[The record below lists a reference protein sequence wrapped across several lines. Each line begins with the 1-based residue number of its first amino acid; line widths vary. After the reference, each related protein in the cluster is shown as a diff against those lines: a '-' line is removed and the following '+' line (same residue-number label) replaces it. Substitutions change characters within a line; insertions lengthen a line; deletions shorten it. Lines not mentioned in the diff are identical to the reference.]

1 MTSIRRRL
9 LLSLIFSFLI
19 SIAGTMAYVFFQTQH
34 ELKEIFEN
42 SMRETAELFS
52 SANFTNDHP
61 YPPAAAI
68 KNPNEQ
74 IILQI
79 WDADGNF
86 LHSVPEAA
94 PIPLNKKPRDGSAVT
109 GERRWVTYT
118 VREGHGGFIQ
128 ISRSSTMTEDLFKE
142 NILRALLPFL
152 ILFFILCCGAW
163 LLIGGSLAPLNAL
176 SDEIAN
182 RKVEHIEPIVMNRI
196 PAEIKPIIH
205 ALNNLLR
212 RLDDT
217 IEAQKRFTADAA
229 HELRTPVTAL
239 QLQLDVLK
247 KAKSDQDRME
257 AVKALESGIDRAGRL
272 VHQMLAASRSAA
284 YSAQGANEACDFSSI
299 VRNILSG
306 FSAAAGEEN
315 VNIISTIQDDIYIT
329 ADRER
334 LHSMAANIIDNALKY
349 TPAGGNVSIALSK
362 TGDTITFEVTDTGPG
377 IPVALREKVFERFYR
392 LPGTVKTGSGL
403 GLAIVRDIAAQ
414 TGAEIA
420 ISDNPAGKG
429 ARFSVV
435 FQPLIHRRLRR

>member
-9 LLSLIFSFLI
+9 LLSLILAFLI
-19 SIAGTMAYVFFQTQH
+19 SIAGAMTYVFFQTRH

-52 SANFTNDHP
+52 SANFTNGFS

-94 PIPLNKKPRDGSAVT
+94 PIPLNKKLRDGKVRT
-109 GERRWVTYT
+109 KERRWVTYT
-118 VREGHGGFIQ
+118 VKEKHGGFIQ
-128 ISRSSTMTEDLFKE
+128 ISRSSTMAEDLFEE

-163 LLIGGSLAPLNAL
+163 LLIGRSLAPLNAL

-205 ALNNLLR
+205 ALNNLFR
-212 RLDDT
+212 RLDDAL
-217 IEAQKRFTADAA
+217 EAQKRFTAEAA

-247 KAKSDQDRME
+247 KAKSEQDR
-257 AVKALESGIDRAGRL
+257 ADAIKALESGVDRAGRL
-272 VHQMLAASRSAA
+272 VHQMLTASRSAA
-284 YSAQGANEACDFSSI
+284 YSAQTASAVCNFSGI
-299 VRNILSG
+299 IRDILTG
-306 FSAAAGEEN
+306 FSAAAEKESI
-315 VNIISTIQDDIYIT
+315 NIISVIQDDVCVA
-329 ADRER
+329 ADGER

-349 TPAGGNVSIALSK
+349 TPAGGSLSVTLSK
-362 TGDTITFEVTDTGPG
+362 TGDAVTFEVTDTGPG
-377 IPVALREKVFERFYR
+377 IPAAMREKVFERFYR

-429 ARFSVV
+429 TKFSVT
-435 FQPLIHRRLRR
+435 FTAFN